1 MSFVPL
7 HIYTGFSYLKSALPA
22 QRVPL
27 LAKKY
32 GYTKIGITD
41 DGSLSGFAPF
51 EHACKDAGVTNGAFY
66 AHFDSKEDL
75 FDKIVR
81 SAVDGM
87 QELYD
92 EENSSFMDIRSA
104 EDVGKAIHETI
115 RNAARW
121 WCLYGDK

>member
-32 GYTKIGITD
+32 GFAKVGITD

-51 EHACKDAGVTNGAFY
+51 ERACKN
-66 AHFDSKEDL
+66 H
-75 FDKIVR
+75 
-81 SAVDGM
+81 
-87 QELYD
+87 
-92 EENSSFMDIRSA
+92 
-104 EDVGKAIHETI
+104 
-115 RNAARW
+115 
-121 WCLYGDK
+121 